1 MKTCILKLSLFLVIG
16 FLITSCEEF
25 LDRNPTDY
33 SSVGFYQSEAAVENG
48 VSGIYETLYLGGSAH
63 PYPTFHDNYTAMCFD
78 RAENNTIG
86 AGGAINPDNAEFR
99 TWWTYMYRL
108 IARANSVLIGVES
121 NLETLEGVG
130 KTSQY
135 LAEARVLRAY
145 AYYNLISFYGDVPFY
160 TKPVTLDQY
169 EDVRVDKA
177 QILDF
182 VLKEFEEAAADL
194 PWTATERGRVDKAVA
209 YGLKA
214 RAALLGGSLNYGGKA
229 TEYFRSAATAAQS
242 VIGQRALAT
251 NFDDLFNKTGQM
263 KPDVRNEM
271 LFELM
276 FSEKGSTKWHWA
288 NFGRVSRN
296 YGQTGR
302 HPSQL
307 IVDTYECI
315 DGKRIDES
323 PLYDP
328 KNPFDNRD
336 PRLRSTIYMHGDT
349 VVGNTNGTEGGRI
362 KFVLEAYNPTTMFYN
377 YKTEEWE
384 RRNNADINSA
394 AAWTSFVNAGVGYL
408 WKKWTYDTVET
419 VTNSTYNVPLLRYAE
434 VLLAYTEAKIELNE
448 LDDSVYEAINQ
459 VRNRSGMPDVSADRI
474 GNQDKMRQLVR
485 REKKVEFIDEGLHFI
500 DMRRWQI
507 GDIEN
512 DSPSYG
518 FPIATAYDANRYI
531 LSGGYADV
539 TPDMIPNFEKSARH
553 DLNDIASYDAYK
565 DKLKVRD
572 RNRFWEDKFYLFPI
586 PQTERD
592 RNPNLDQNP
601 DY

>member
-1 MKTCILKLSLFLVIG
+1 MKTYIIKLSLFLTIG
-16 FLITSCEEF
+16 LLITSCEDY
-25 LDRNPTDY
+25 LDRQPTDY
-33 SSVGFYQSEAAVENG
+33 SSVGFYQTEAAVKTG
-48 VSGIYETLYLGGSAH
+48 VAGVYDPLYLGGTAH
-63 PYPTFHDNYTAMCFD
+63 PYPTFLDNYTGMCLD

-86 AGGAINPDNAEFR
+86 AGGAVNPDNGAFR

-108 IARANSVLIGVES
+108 IARANSVLTGVEPYR
-121 NLETLEGVG
+121 ETLEGTG

-145 AYYNLISFYGDVPFY
+145 AYYNLISFFGDVPFY
-160 TKPVTLDQY
+160 TEPVNLDQY
-169 EDVRVDKA
+169 KDERVDKVL
-177 QILDF
+177 ILDF
-182 VLKEFEEAAADL
+182 ILKEFEEAAADL

-214 RAALLGGSLNYGGKA
+214 RAALLGGSLNYGNKA
-229 TEYFRSAATAAQS
+229 AEYFGTAATAAQA
-242 VIGQRALAT
+242 VIGQRGLAA

-263 KPDVRNEM
+263 KADVRNEM

-276 FSEKGSTKWHWA
+276 FSDKGSTKWHWA

-315 DGKRIDES
+315 DGKRIDKS

-328 KNPFDNRD
+328 KKPFENRD

-349 VVGNTNGTEGGRI
+349 VVGNTNGTEGGKI
-362 KFVLEAYNPTTMFYN
+362 KFVLEAYDPTTMFYN
-377 YKTEEWE
+377 YNTGEWE

-408 WKKWTYDTVET
+408 WKKWTYETVET
-419 VTNSTYNVPLLRYAE
+419 VTNSTYNIPLLRYPE
-434 VLLAYTEAKIELNE
+434 VLLSYAEAKIELNE
-448 LDDSVYEAINQ
+448 LDDSVYDAINQ

-474 GNQDKMRQLVR
+474 GDQEKMRQLVR
-485 REKKVEFIDEGLHFI
+485 REKKVEFIDEGLHLV

-507 GDIEN
+507 GDLEN
-512 DSPSYG
+512 ETPSYG
-518 FPIATAYDANRYI
+518 FPVATEYNAEGYI
-531 LSGGYADV
+531 VAGGYDDV
-539 TPDMIPNFEKSARH
+539 TPDMVPNFTKTPRH
-553 DLNDIASYDAYK
+553 DLNDIASYDTYK

-572 RNRFWEDKFYLFPI
+572 RNRFWEDKFYLYPI
-586 PQTERD
+586 PQYERD
-592 RNPNLDQNP
+592 INQNLTQNP
-601 DY
+601 GY